1 MPSHLV
7 ETGTRYYLSEK
18 LYSCYK
24 NQYFYRNLFFNITL
38 VMSVIVIIG
47 LLLLYARNRKKDV
60 SDKDLKREE
69 ERSKQEH
76 LRILMEAQHAY
87 ETHKQQQSELLS
99 VQPWEPLL
107 PTT

>member
-18 LYSCYK
+18 LYSCYQ

-38 VMSVIVIIG
+38 VMSVIIIIG
-47 LLLLYARNRKKDV
+47 LLLLYARNRKV
-60 SDKDLKREE
+60 SEDDLKREE
-69 ERSKQEH
+69 ERSKEEH
-76 LRILMEAQHAY
+76 LRILMEARHAY
-87 ETHKQQQSELLS
+87 EIHKQQQSELLA

>member
-1 MPSHLV
+1 MTSHLV

-18 LYSCYK
+18 LYSCYQ

-38 VMSVIVIIG
+38 VMSVIIIIG

-76 LRILMEAQHAY
+76 LRILTEARHAY

>member
-18 LYSCYK
+18 LYSCYQ

-38 VMSVIVIIG
+38 VMSVIIVIG

-60 SDKDLKREE
+60 SEDDLKREE

-76 LRILMEAQHAY
+76 LRILMEARHAY
-87 ETHKQQQSELLS
+87 ETHKQQQSELLM